1 MKKNVEISIYTVLI
15 LSIITS
21 LILHFTKNYIVDNKF
36 YIGIACVLIAF
47 AIRLKSLKI
56 SNYLLGLS
64 LVLGT
69 LNLIKFSHI
78 DFGFSFT
85 LFGID
90 TFGFNL
96 IILILLIM
104 FLSVNKEMVQKIS
117 GGSQELT
124 EEEKNELEEQR
135 IRSFME
141 QNAHKSIGD
150 LQEIVDNQE
159 KYVKHLVI
167 SSQRLIEEKKNVL

>member
-1 MKKNVEISIYTVLI
+1 MKKNIELSIYAVLI

-21 LILHFTKNYIVDNKF
+21 LILHFTKNYVVDNKF
-36 YIGIACVLIAF
+36 YIGIACVFIAF
-47 AIRLKSLKI
+47 VIRLKSIKI

-69 LNLIKFSHI
+69 VNLIKFSHI

-90 TFGFNL
+90 TFGINL
-96 IILILLIM
+96 IIMILLFL
-104 FLSVNKEMVQKIS
+104 FLSVNKEMIQKIS
-117 GGSQELT
+117 GSSHEMT

-135 IRSFME
+135 IKSFME
-141 QNAHKSIGD
+141 QNSNKSIAD
-150 LQEIVDNQE
+150 LQEIIDNQE

-167 SSQRLIEEKKNVL
+167 ASQRLIDEKKNVL